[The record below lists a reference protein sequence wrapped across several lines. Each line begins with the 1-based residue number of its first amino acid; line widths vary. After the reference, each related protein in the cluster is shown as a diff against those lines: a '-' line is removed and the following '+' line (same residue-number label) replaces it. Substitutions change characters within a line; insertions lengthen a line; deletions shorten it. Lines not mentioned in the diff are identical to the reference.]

1 MTVEQLID
9 ACVNLSVNYGG
20 FTTKDGQHDLT
31 NAVLE
36 LQVCLQEMGKR
47 ELKKVA
53 KAIEEI

>member
-1 MTVEQLID
+1 MTIEQLVD
-9 ACVNLSVNYGG
+9 ACATLSVRYGG

-47 ELKKVA
+47 ELNKVA
-53 KAIEEI
+53 KVIEEI